1 LFFKNVS
8 GHPGCIV
15 QDAQLPRGQNF
26 LQQQVAIGAGL
37 PDVVFSNQ
45 KSQSGLI
52 LEDLGMEN
60 VAIFIWNIFAS
71 IWYI

>member
-8 GHPGCIV
+8 GHPGGIV

-26 LQQQVAIGAGL
+26 LQQQVAIGA
-37 PDVVFSNQ
+37 DVVFSNQ

-60 VAIFIWNIFAS
+60 VDIFIWNIFAS